1 MAESYMQKCP
11 VAYALDVV
19 GERWT
24 LLIIRDLFRHGPLRF
39 QQFELRLPG
48 IAPSTLSTR
57 IRFLEEKG
65 IVESRLYE
73 THPPRPEY
81 FLTESGRALGPVLKA
96 LFNWGEKFGGQMDK
110 QVTKR

>member
-1 MAESYMQKCP
+1 MADSYMQECS
-11 VAYALDVV
+11 VAHALDVV

-24 LLIIRDLFRHGPLRF
+24 LLIIRDLFLLGPRRF
-39 QQFELRLPG
+39 QQFEKRLPG

-65 IVESRLYE
+65 IISSRLYE

-81 FLTESGRALGPVLKA
+81 FLTEKGRALGPVLKA
-96 LFNWGEKFGGQMDK
+96 LLNWGEKYSGVNAK
-110 QVTKR
+110 V

>member
-1 MAESYMQKCP
+1 MAESYMQECP
-11 VAYALDVV
+11 VAHALDVV

-24 LLIIRDLFRHGPLRF
+24 LLIIRDLFLLGPRRF
-39 QQFELRLPG
+39 QQFEKRLPG

-65 IVESRLYE
+65 IISSRLYE

-81 FLTESGRALGPVLKA
+81 FLTEKGRALGPVLKA
-96 LFNWGEKFGGQMDK
+96 LLNWGEKYSGSK
-110 QVTKR
+110 AKV

>member
-1 MAESYMQKCP
+1 MAESYMQECP
-11 VAYALDVV
+11 VAYALDIV

-39 QQFELRLPG
+39 QQFEQRLPG

-65 IVESRLYE
+65 IIESHLYE
-73 THPPRPEY
+73 THPPRAEY

-96 LFNWGEKFGGQMDK
+96 LFNWGEKFGEPALD
-110 QVTKR
+110 